1 MGTRFSKASETNFIF
16 MISGLFLLLT
26 FFVIRDIFALIVY
39 SFILSYFLFP
49 LYEFY
54 LEKTQHKR
62 ISSLLTLLTVTIG
75 VFIPII
81 LLSYFLILNMIK
93 IVVQYKFYIENP
105 EVLNEIVSNFLQTVT
120 DSSILTNV
128 SFSNLLTP
136 IVSFIIDTSNNFF
149 SSIPKTVFYFF
160 IVLFISYYVLIFN
173 KKILNVVNVYLPLGL
188 KKQNEILI
196 NVTKNIRIL
205 FKGYFLTAI
214 IQTGVAFL
222 GYLAFGVPNILLI
235 TFVTLILSLI
245 PYLGTPI
252 VWVPLGFYLI
262 LIGEEIAGIGL
273 LIYGTFV
280 ISMIDNFLRPV
291 LMSDKETLSP
301 PVVFVGFIGGMIAF
315 GIEGLILGPMILSV
329 TVIFLRYLKEAYE
342 IKVDGE

>member
-1 MGTRFSKASETNFIF
+1 
-16 MISGLFLLLT
+16 
-26 FFVIRDIFALIVY
+26 
-39 SFILSYFLFP
+39 
-49 LYEFY
+49 
-54 LEKTQHKR
+54 
-62 ISSLLTLLTVTIG
+62 
-75 VFIPII
+75 
-81 LLSYFLILNMIK
+81 MIK